1 MALLRPDDRELLAL
15 VAWEGLAPSEA
26 GVVLGLES
34 ATARTRLHRARGRL
48 RAALISLG
56 WRPAPAGQAAGPVT
70 AAPEEA
76 R

>member
-1 MALLRPDDRELLAL
+1 MVLAF
-15 VAWEGLAPSEA
+15 EP
-26 GVVLGLES
+26 

-56 WRPAPAGQAAGPVT
+56 WQPEPAGQAAGPVT